1 MSDEDSNLVILNH
14 KNSLVMIPLLGH
26 DNYCVQNDIDSKTK
40 DTNRN
45 TDNEDISNLTE
56 SFEI

>member
-1 MSDEDSNLVILNH
+1 
-14 KNSLVMIPLLGH
+14 MIPLLGH